1 MHVRCPHCANPIEI
15 IEESSLDDVVCPS
28 CGSNFSLISGEET
41 ASYEP
46 GGDMIGHFRLVRKL
60 GAGAFGT
67 VWRAIDT
74 KLDRTVALKVP
85 RKDQLSADET
95 EKFFREARTAGQ
107 LRHPNIVSVHEVGR
121 EDDTIYIA
129 SDLIDGLTLSDW
141 LSGQQLTSREAAE
154 LCAKIGDALH
164 HAHEAGVVHR
174 DLKPGNIMMGPDGEP
189 NIMDFGLAKRE
200 AGEVTMTRSGEVI
213 GTPAYMAPEQARG
226 DSHAADRRSDIYSL
240 GVILFELLT
249 GERPFRGNVRML
261 IHQVVYTEPPS
272 PRSLNAT
279 VPRDLETL
287 CLKCL
292 QKPLERRCQTALEF
306 SEELRR
312 HLNGQPILARPVSR
326 TERLWRWCR
335 RNPIVASLSAA
346 VMSLLVFL
354 AVAGPILYFHE
365 ADLRGQADKASDD
378 LTDTVE
384 DLKVSEANA
393 REATKNAGEATVAAQ
408 DARDDAQAAESDA
421 QLEVDRASLHAQAA
435 KVAKDQ
441 VVVSRDSIRRNLY
454 RAHMGLAHQ
463 AVLDS
468 DATRLDE
475 LLNQYL
481 PTDGETDLRGFEW
494 YYLRHALHRE
504 NLIISDI
511 AGTLH
516 ASPDGVLLA
525 VATDGQVNLL
535 DSSTLQR
542 EFSLDSS
549 ELKGASYALAFSPAG
564 DMIAAAGRNGTVVC
578 WSLTTQTTIWTSQ
591 FGTSDVRDLSF
602 SPDGEFLA
610 IASATSQDL
619 PIPVVRAADGE
630 IAFRVP
636 FHTDGLPISLTFPSN
651 NQIVVGGYY
660 GKLTCFD
667 ITTGDKVWETDRER
681 NGENFVLSQA
691 LSPNGKRIAVG
702 LNYHAFR
709 LIDAETGKLI
719 YQDTAH
725 RARVSD
731 VRFSADGKTIASA
744 SQDRTILV
752 RNGETGEPMT
762 TVRAG
767 RSMVSIEFVENGET
781 LVASTH
787 NVLKRWSLSD
797 LNGDVVSPGWNQV
810 GWVAT
815 IPDHDQFIA
824 HAHGRSEMIVASMES
839 PQSDTLEN
847 SSFTGTIAVR
857 NTEGGSEVWGSAR
870 GKDGSLHRLNFADQ
884 STSPALTPT

>member
-60 GAGAFGT
+60 GVGAFGT

-74 KLDRTVALKVP
+74 KLNRTVALKVP
-85 RKDQLSADET
+85 RKDQLTDQET

-129 SDLIDGLTLSDW
+129 SDLIEGLTLSDW

-200 AGEVTMTRSGEVI
+200 AGEVTMTRSGEII

-226 DSHAADRRSDIYSL
+226 ESHSADRRSDIYSL

-249 GERPFRGNVRML
+249 GERPFRGNARML
-261 IHQVVYTEPPS
+261 VHQVVYTEPPS
-272 PRSLNAT
+272 PRSLNST
-279 VPRDLETL
+279 VPRDLETI

-306 SEELRR
+306 AEELRR

-326 TERLWRWCR
+326 TERLWRWCC
-335 RNPIVASLSAA
+335 RNPIVATLSAT
-346 VMSLLVFL
+346 VMSLLIFL

-365 ADLRGQADKASDD
+365 ADLRDQADKASED
-378 LTDTVE
+378 LTETVE

-393 REATKNAGEATVAAQ
+393 REATKLAL
-408 DARDDAQAAESDA
+408 DARAEAEAAESAA

-454 RAHMGLAHQ
+454 RAHMGIAHQ

-468 DATRLDE
+468 DVTRLDE
-475 LLNQYL
+475 VLNQYL

-504 NLIISDI
+504 NLSIPYIVGLLS
-511 AGTLH
+511 
-516 ASPDGVLLA
+516 ASPDGSILA
-525 VATDGQVNLL
+525 VAHGGQVTVL

-542 EFSLDSS
+542 AFSLASS
-549 ELKGASYALAFSPAG
+549 ELKGALYALAFSPAG
-564 DMIAAAGRNGTVVC
+564 DLIAAGDRNGTVVC
-578 WSLTTQTTIWTSQ
+578 WSLSTQEQIWSSS
-591 FGTSDVRDLSF
+591 FGTGGVNDLSF
-602 SPDGEFLA
+602 SPSGEFLA
-610 IASATSQDL
+610 IASATAQDL
-619 PIPVVRAADGE
+619 TIPVLRVEDGE

-636 FHTDGLPISLTFPSN
+636 FPGSGLPYSLE
-651 NQIVVGGYY
+651 
-660 GKLTCFD
+660 L
-667 ITTGDKVWETDRER
+667 
-681 NGENFVLSQA
+681 L
-691 LSPNGKRIAVG
+691 
-702 LNYHAFR
+702 
-709 LIDAETGKLI
+709 
-719 YQDTAH
+719 
-725 RARVSD
+725 
-731 VRFSADGKTIASA
+731 
-744 SQDRTILV
+744 
-752 RNGETGEPMT
+752 
-762 TVRAG
+762 
-767 RSMVSIEFVENGET
+767 
-781 LVASTH
+781 
-787 NVLKRWSLSD
+787 
-797 LNGDVVSPGWNQV
+797 
-810 GWVAT
+810 
-815 IPDHDQFIA
+815 
-824 HAHGRSEMIVASMES
+824 
-839 PQSDTLEN
+839 
-847 SSFTGTIAVR
+847 
-857 NTEGGSEVWGSAR
+857 
-870 GKDGSLHRLNFADQ
+870 
-884 STSPALTPT
+884 

>member
-1 MHVRCPHCANPIEI
+1 
-15 IEESSLDDVVCPS
+15 
-28 CGSNFSLISGEET
+28 
-41 ASYEP
+41 
-46 GGDMIGHFRLVRKL
+46 MIY
-60 GAGAFGT
+60 
-67 VWRAIDT
+67 D
-74 KLDRTVALKVP
+74 
-85 RKDQLSADET
+85 
-95 EKFFREARTAGQ
+95 
-107 LRHPNIVSVHEVGR
+107 
-121 EDDTIYIA
+121 
-129 SDLIDGLTLSDW
+129 
-141 LSGQQLTSREAAE
+141 
-154 LCAKIGDALH
+154 
-164 HAHEAGVVHR
+164 
-174 DLKPGNIMMGPDGEP
+174 
-189 NIMDFGLAKRE
+189 
-200 AGEVTMTRSGEVI
+200 
-213 GTPAYMAPEQARG
+213 
-226 DSHAADRRSDIYSL
+226 
-240 GVILFELLT
+240 
-249 GERPFRGNVRML
+249 
-261 IHQVVYTEPPS
+261 EPPN

-279 VPRDLETL
+279 VPRDLETI

-292 QKPLERRCQTALEF
+292 QKPLESRCQTALEF
-306 SEELRR
+306 AEELRR
-312 HLNGQPILARPVSR
+312 HLNGEPILARPVSR
-326 TERLWRWCR
+326 AERLWRWCR
-335 RNPIVASLSAA
+335 RNPIVATLSAA
-346 VMSLLVFL
+346 VMSLLLFF
-354 AVAGPILYFHE
+354 AVAGPLLYFHE
-365 ADLRGQADKASDD
+365 ADLRGQADNARGD
-378 LTDTVE
+378 LEKSVGE
-384 DLKVSEANA
+384 LKISEASANS
-393 REATKNAGEATVAAQ
+393 ATEKAQDAAIAAQ

-421 QLEVDRASLHAQAA
+421 QLDVDRASLHAQAA

-454 RAHMGLAHQ
+454 RADMGLAHQ

-468 DATRLDE
+468 DETRLDE

-504 NLIISDI
+504 NLSIPHI

-542 EFSLDSS
+542 EFSLTSS
-549 ELKGASYALAFSPAG
+549 ELKGASYALAFSPTG

-578 WSLTTQTTIWTSQ
+578 WSITTRTTIWTSQ

-630 IAFRVP
+630 VAFRVP
-636 FHTDGLPISLTFPSN
+636 FTTGGLPISLTFPSN

-691 LSPNGKRIAVG
+691 LSPDRKRIAVG

-709 LIDAETGKLI
+709 LLDAETGKLI

-725 RARVSD
+725 QARVGD
-731 VRFSADGKTIASA
+731 VRFSPDGKTVVSA

-767 RSMVSIEFVENGET
+767 SGVGSVELLDNGET
-781 LVASTH
+781 LVAYTSH
-787 NVLKRWSLSD
+787 MLKRWSLSD
-797 LNGDVVSPGWNQV
+797 LNGDALSPGWNQV

-884 STSPALTPT
+884 STSPALETGHTDLITTIVFNHSGTLVATSASDRTLRVHDVETAELKGEFHDLSSVVRCLAFDAKTGDLLSHHSGGGVFRWDLDAGERAVLAEDQGTGPNRFGAFSS